1 MTRILEFTTRVW
13 SSKEPNLCL
22 TAHAY
27 FYLFFKERNQLQYA
41 SRFVDYDRILTNEA
55 IVFQAIFSSML
66 LLVSGL
72 GRGRVRNLVPDPTP
86 VHNPYPSDSGRVS
99 ARVWVG
105 SQGKNLIYSI

>member
-1 MTRILEFTTRVW
+1 MEPWLRI
-13 SSKEPNLCL
+13 
-22 TAHAY
+22 
-27 FYLFFKERNQLQYA
+27 
-41 SRFVDYDRILTNEA
+41 
-55 IVFQAIFSSML
+55 
-66 LLVSGL
+66 VSGL

>member
-1 MTRILEFTTRVW
+1 MKQEGLM
-13 SSKEPNLCL
+13 SSKLSKQYWQSKHLCIVSQCPICTEECRVSCIRL
-22 TAHAY
+22 TRRY
-27 FYLFFKERNQLQYA
+27 KKFCR
-41 SRFVDYDRILTNEA
+41 S
-55 IVFQAIFSSML
+55 
-66 LLVSGL
+66 LVSGL

>member
-1 MTRILEFTTRVW
+1 MPGGCRVIVMLPDPNPDITRTRDPAQPGQPVPDTT
-13 SSKEPNLCL
+13 SSSFG
-22 TAHAY
+22 T
-27 FYLFFKERNQLQYA
+27 YA
-41 SRFVDYDRILTNEA
+41 VHSGTNA
-55 IVFQAIFSSML
+55 VYGSHISL
-66 LLVSGL
+66 PTYLVSGL